1 VLPAS
6 GIQQQAP
13 GGATFEFADGLYGAN
28 PRLRGFGKPA
38 AGLSAPLAAGALLA
52 GSVAV
57 LAALATPALVN
68 TKAAQ
73 DGMASDQG
81 VPAGQA
87 TPLFVGLSHKTATVE
102 VREKLSIP
110 EAKWN
115 EASAAL
121 CEYESIAEAAVLSTC
136 NRFEVYIAATDH
148 AAAARDV
155 MEYLGSYSGLKDDT
169 LRPNLVS
176 LSAEDAS
183 WHMLRVAAGL
193 DSMVV
198 GECQILSQ
206 IKACYKHATAPASE
220 EEAIAGSAG
229 KVLGRMLNSAV
240 TAGKF
245 VRSETAIS
253 KGAVSISSAAVELAM
268 ANKVITQVGKPLKE
282 MRIAIVGAGTMAR
295 LLLAHLASHGVTNVT
310 LLSRTRGRC
319 EKLAEEYPDLD
330 IDIKLMDEFWSSM
343 EQTDLAF
350 TSTSATKYIVT
361 KADLEAREWGARETP
376 MAMIDISVPRNVET
390 ACNEVAGVYAYN
402 VDDLKQVLE
411 ENKKRRQKA
420 ILEAE
425 DLLRDEQAKFLEWQ
439 KSLPYTTV
447 MKSLQ
452 KKFEAVREEEIARH
466 KANLQNLSDK
476 EREAVNAVI
485 KGMNKKLL
493 HGPMSYLRSSDANGT
508 KATVDEIEQVFHIG
522 NHTGEPSR
530 MSWLQRLGPD
540 GEAPL
545 THTALHDIPSWAKFE
560 EGNDIVHPSPTMV
573 SLRDKFEAV
582 RNDEVAK
589 ASKKGLKTL
598 SDEDHAAVQ
607 AVTRDIVN
615 DLLDGPMT
623 YVKAAEGAGDGQT
636 LRQIEALFLL
646 GKKK

>member
-1 VLPAS
+1 
-6 GIQQQAP
+6 
-13 GGATFEFADGLYGAN
+13 
-28 PRLRGFGKPA
+28 
-38 AGLSAPLAAGALLA
+38 
-52 GSVAV
+52 
-57 LAALATPALVN
+57 
-68 TKAAQ
+68 
-73 DGMASDQG
+73 M
-81 VPAGQA
+81 
-87 TPLFVGLSHKTATVE
+87 
-102 VREKLSIP
+102 
-110 EAKWN
+110 
-115 EASAAL
+115 
-121 CEYESIAEAAVLSTC
+121 
-136 NRFEVYIAATDH
+136 
-148 AAAARDV
+148 
-155 MEYLGSYSGLKDDT
+155 
-169 LRPNLVS
+169 
-176 LSAEDAS
+176 
-183 WHMLRVAAGL
+183 
-193 DSMVV
+193 
-198 GECQILSQ
+198 
-206 IKACYKHATAPASE
+206 
-220 EEAIAGSAG
+220 
-229 KVLGRMLNSAV
+229 
-240 TAGKF
+240 
-245 VRSETAIS
+245 
-253 KGAVSISSAAVELAM
+253 
-268 ANKVITQVGKPLKE
+268 
-282 MRIAIVGAGTMAR
+282 
-295 LLLAHLASHGVTNVT
+295 
-310 LLSRTRGRC
+310 
-319 EKLAEEYPDLD
+319 
-330 IDIKLMDEFWSSM
+330 
-343 EQTDLAF
+343 
-350 TSTSATKYIVT
+350 
-361 KADLEAREWGARETP
+361 
-376 MAMIDISVPRNVET
+376 
-390 ACNEVAGVYAYN
+390 
-402 VDDLKQVLE
+402 KQVLE

-623 YVKAAEGAGDGQT
+623 YVKAAEGAGDGET